1 MRMIVHIALGVLI
14 LSGPV
19 LRAQD
24 SRKSLE
30 SQRARLQK
38 DIELINRKL
47 AENSRSSEKV
57 LSNLNLVRSK
67 IAKREAL
74 ITECDR
80 TLQLLKDSID
90 VCEKQIAALQD
101 RYDTLS
107 FYYAKLVK
115 GAYKNRDSK
124 SWYMY
129 VLSSDSVGQ
138 AFRRLGYFRSL
149 SSQMNSQAQ
158 KIHEASAALEA
169 EKARLVSMKKESDD
183 VRVQV
188 VKERSK
194 LKDEE
199 SESTRMQAQLQK
211 DKNQYQKQ
219 LKEKNR
225 QIESLN
231 KKIAEVIRQSQK
243 QKQGSSKKGSSKTSP
258 GKTVSTEIDAKL
270 SKEFAANK
278 GKLPWPV
285 EGVVTDRFGKHRHPV
300 YENVELPQNNG
311 VTLTVRR
318 GAQAK
323 AVFNGK
329 VTQVFVLPGYNQC
342 VLVSHGEYFTLYT
355 KLKSISVKAG
365 DKVTTGQ
372 VVGVVDTIGGE
383 DLFHF
388 ELWSSNEPQNPE
400 NWLRR

>member
-57 LSNLNLVRSK
+57 LSNLNLLRSK

>member
-1 MRMIVHIALGVLI
+1 MKRLLHIALVALAVLA
-14 LSGPV
+14 GPA

-47 AENSRSSEKV
+47 AENSKSSEKV
-57 LSNLNLVRSK
+57 LSNLTLVRSK

-80 TLQLLKDSID
+80 TLNLLRDSIS
-90 VCEKQIAALQD
+90 VCEKQITALQD

-107 FYYAKLVK
+107 FYYAKLVR

-129 VLSSDSVGQ
+129 ILSSDSVGQ
-138 AFRRLGYFRSL
+138 AFRRIGYFRSL
-149 SSQMNSQAQ
+149 SSQMNTQAQ
-158 KIHEASAALEA
+158 KIQEASAALEA
-169 EKARLVSMKKESDD
+169 EKARLVSLKKESDE
-183 VRVQV
+183 VRGQV

-199 SESTRMQAQLQK
+199 SESARMQDRLQK
-211 DKNQYQKQ
+211 DKQQYQKQ

-225 QIESLN
+225 QIEALN

-243 QKQGSSKKGSSKTSP
+243 PSKGSSKTSK
-258 GKTVSTEIDAKL
+258 GKTVSTEIDTKL
-270 SKEFAANK
+270 SNEFAANK

-285 EGVVTDRFGKHRHPV
+285 EGVITDRFGKHKHPV

-311 VTLTVRR
+311 VTLTVRK

-342 VLVSHGEYFTLYT
+342 VLVSHGAYFTLYT
-355 KLKSISVKAG
+355 KLKSVSVKAG
-365 DKVTTGQ
+365 EKVSTGQ
-372 VVGVVDTIGGE
+372 VIGVVDTIGGE

-388 ELWSSNEPQNPE
+388 ELWNGNQPQNPE
-400 NWLRR
+400 TWLRR

>member
-1 MRMIVHIALGVLI
+1 MRKLLHIVLVALAVVA
-14 LSGPV
+14 GPAV
-19 LRAQD
+19 HAQT

-30 SQRARLQK
+30 SQRAKLQK
-38 DIELINRKL
+38 EIELINRKL
-47 AENSRSSEKV
+47 AENSKSSEKV
-57 LSNLNLVRSK
+57 LSNLTLVRSK

-80 TLQLLKDSID
+80 TLGLLKDSIS
-90 VCEKQIAALQD
+90 VCEKQIEALQD

-107 FYYAKLVK
+107 FYYAKLVR

-129 VLSSDSVGQ
+129 ILSSDSVGQ
-138 AFRRLGYFRSL
+138 AFRRVGYFRSL
-149 SSQMNSQAQ
+149 SSQMNTQAQ
-158 KIHEASAALEA
+158 KIQEASAALEA
-169 EKARLVSMKKESDD
+169 EKARLVSLKKESDE
-183 VRVQV
+183 VRGQV

-199 SESTRMQAQLQK
+199 SESARMQDRLQK
-211 DKNQYQKQ
+211 DKQQYQKQ
-219 LKEKNR
+219 LREKNR

-231 KKIAEVIRQSQK
+231 KKIAELIRQSQK
-243 QKQGSSKKGSSKTSP
+243 PSKGSSKTSK
-258 GKTVSTEIDAKL
+258 GKTVSTEIDTKL
-270 SKEFAANK
+270 SNEFAANK

-285 EGVVTDRFGKHRHPV
+285 EGVITDRFGKHKHPV

-311 VTLTVRR
+311 VTLTVRK

-342 VLVSHGEYFTLYT
+342 VLVSHGAYFTLYT

-365 DKVTTGQ
+365 DKVSTGQ
-372 VVGVVDTIGGE
+372 LIGVVDTIGGE

-388 ELWSSNEPQNPE
+388 ELWSGNEPQNPE
-400 NWLRR
+400 NWLRN

>member
-1 MRMIVHIALGVLI
+1 MALVL
-14 LSGPV
+14 LAVLAGPV
-19 LRAQD
+19 LHAQTT
-24 SRKSLE
+24 RKSLE
-30 SQRARLQK
+30 SQRAKLQK

-57 LSNLNLVRSK
+57 LSNLNLVRNK

-74 ITECDR
+74 IEECDR
-80 TLQLLKDSID
+80 TLKLLKDSID
-90 VCEKQIAALQD
+90 VCEKQISDLQD

-107 FYYAKLVK
+107 FYYAKLVR
-115 GAYKNRDSK
+115 GAYKNRDSR

-149 SSQMNSQAQ
+149 SSQMNVQAQ
-158 KIHEASAALEA
+158 KIHQAAAALEA
-169 EKARLVSMKKESDD
+169 EKARLESLKKESDQ
-183 VRVQV
+183 VRGQV
-188 VKERSK
+188 VKERSR

-199 SESTRMQAQLQK
+199 SESARMRDQLQK
-211 DKNQYQKQ
+211 DKKQYQKQ

-231 KKIAEVIRQSQK
+231 KKIAELIRQSQK
-243 QKQGSSKKGSSKTSP
+243 PSAGKSSAKSSSK
-258 GKTVSTEIDAKL
+258 GKTVSTEIDTKL
-270 SKEFAANK
+270 SNEFAANK

-311 VTLTVRR
+311 VTLTVRK
-318 GAQAK
+318 GAQVK
-323 AVFNGK
+323 AVFNGT

-342 VLVSHGEYFTLYT
+342 VLVSHGTYFTLYT

-365 DKVTTGQ
+365 DKVSTGQ

>member
-1 MRMIVHIALGVLI
+1 MRRLLHIAMIALAI
-14 LSGPV
+14 LAGPS

-24 SRKSLE
+24 TRKSLE
-30 SQRARLQK
+30 NQRARLQK

-47 AENSRSSEKV
+47 AENSKSSEKA
-57 LSNLNLVRSK
+57 LSNLTLVRSK

-80 TLQLLKDSID
+80 TLRLLKDSIAL
-90 VCEKQIAALQD
+90 CEKQIATLQD

-107 FYYAKLVK
+107 FYYAKLVR

-129 VLSSDSVGQ
+129 ILSSDSVGQ
-138 AFRRLGYFRSL
+138 AFRRIGYFRSL
-149 SSQMNSQAQ
+149 SSQMNTQAQ

-169 EKARLVSMKKESDD
+169 EKARLVSMKKESDE
-183 VRVQV
+183 VRSQEVR
-188 VKERSK
+188 ERGK

-199 SESTRMQAQLQK
+199 SESTRMVDRLQK
-211 DKNQYQKQ
+211 DKKQYQQQ
-219 LKEKNR
+219 LRDKNK

-231 KKIAEVIRQSQK
+231 KKIADLIRQQSK
-243 QKQGSSKKGSSKTSP
+243 KSGSKGSSKTSR
-258 GKTVSTEIDAKL
+258 GKTVSTEIDTKL
-270 SKEFAANK
+270 SNEFASNK
-278 GKLPWPV
+278 GKMPWPV
-285 EGVVTDRFGKHRHPV
+285 EGVITDRFGKHKHPV

-311 VTLTVRR
+311 VTLTVRK

-342 VLVSHGEYFTLYT
+342 VLVNHGAYFTLYT

-365 DKVTTGQ
+365 DKVSTGQ
-372 VVGVVDTIGGE
+372 VIGVVDTIGGE

-388 ELWSSNEPQNPE
+388 ELWNGNEPQNPE

>member
-1 MRMIVHIALGVLI
+1 MALVL
-14 LSGPV
+14 LAVLAGPV
-19 LRAQD
+19 LHAQTT
-24 SRKSLE
+24 RKSLE
-30 SQRARLQK
+30 SQRAKLQK

-57 LSNLNLVRSK
+57 LSNLNLVRNK

-74 ITECDR
+74 IEECDR
-80 TLQLLKDSID
+80 TLKLLKDSID
-90 VCEKQIAALQD
+90 VCEKQISDLQD

-107 FYYAKLVK
+107 FYYAKLVR
-115 GAYKNRDSK
+115 GAYKNRDSR

-149 SSQMNSQAQ
+149 SSQMNVQAQ
-158 KIHEASAALEA
+158 KIHQAAAALEA
-169 EKARLVSMKKESDD
+169 EKARLESLKKESDQ
-183 VRVQV
+183 VRGQV
-188 VKERSK
+188 VKERSR

-199 SESTRMQAQLQK
+199 SESARMRDQLQK
-211 DKNQYQKQ
+211 DKKQYQKQ

-231 KKIAEVIRQSQK
+231 KKIAELIRQSQK
-243 QKQGSSKKGSSKTSP
+243 PSAGKSSSKTTSK
-258 GKTVSTEIDAKL
+258 GKTVSTEIDTKL
-270 SKEFAANK
+270 SNEFAANK

-318 GAQAK
+318 GAQVK
-323 AVFNGK
+323 AVFNGT

-342 VLVSHGEYFTLYT
+342 VLVSHGTYFTLYT

-365 DKVTTGQ
+365 DKVSTGQ

>member
-1 MRMIVHIALGVLI
+1 MSRFLHIAVVALAFV
-14 LSGPV
+14 SGPIIH
-19 LRAQD
+19 AQD
-24 SRKSLE
+24 TRKSLE
-30 SQRARLQK
+30 NQRARLQK

-57 LSNLNLVRSK
+57 LSNLTLVRSK

-74 ITECDR
+74 IAECDR
-80 TLQLLKDSID
+80 TLNLLKDSIA
-90 VCEKQIAALQD
+90 VCEKQIEALQD

-107 FYYAKLVK
+107 FYYAKLVR
-115 GAYKNRDSK
+115 GAYKNRDSR

-129 VLSSDSVGQ
+129 ILSSDSVGQ
-138 AFRRLGYFRSL
+138 AFRRTGYFRSL
-149 SSQMNSQAQ
+149 SSQMNTQAR
-158 KIHEASAALEA
+158 KIQEASAALEA
-169 EKARLVSMKKESDD
+169 EKARLTSMKKESDD
-183 VRVQV
+183 VRGQV
-188 VKERSK
+188 VKERTR

-199 SESTRMQAQLQK
+199 SESARMQDRLQK
-211 DKNQYQKQ
+211 DKKQYQRQ
-219 LKEKNR
+219 LKEKNK

-231 KKIAEVIRQSQK
+231 RKIADLIRQSRK
-243 QKQGSSKKGSSKTSP
+243 SSSKSSSKTSK
-258 GKTVSTEIDAKL
+258 GKSVSSEIDTKL
-270 SKEFAANK
+270 SNEFAANK
-278 GKLPWPV
+278 GKLPWPAD
-285 EGVVTDRFGKHRHPV
+285 GVITDRFGKHKHPV

-311 VTLTVRR
+311 VTLTVRK

-365 DKVTTGQ
+365 DKVSTGQ
-372 VVGVVDTIGGE
+372 VIGVVDTIGGE

-388 ELWSSNEPQNPE
+388 ELWNGNEPQNPE

>member
-1 MRMIVHIALGVLI
+1 MRRLLHMALVL
-14 LSGPV
+14 LAVLAGPV
-19 LRAQD
+19 LHAQTT
-24 SRKSLE
+24 RKSLE
-30 SQRARLQK
+30 SQRAKLQK

-57 LSNLNLVRSK
+57 LSNLTLVRSK

-74 ITECDR
+74 IEECDR
-80 TLQLLKDSID
+80 TLKLLKDSID
-90 VCEKQIAALQD
+90 VCEKQISDLQD

-107 FYYAKLVK
+107 FYYAKLVR
-115 GAYKNRDSK
+115 GAYKNRDSR

-149 SSQMNSQAQ
+149 SSQMNVQAQ
-158 KIHEASAALEA
+158 KINQAAAALEA
-169 EKARLVSMKKESDD
+169 EKARLESLKKESDQ
-183 VRVQV
+183 VRGQV
-188 VKERSK
+188 VKERSR

-199 SESTRMQAQLQK
+199 SESARMRDQLQK
-211 DKNQYQKQ
+211 DKKQYQKQ

-231 KKIAEVIRQSQK
+231 KKIAELIRQSQK
-243 QKQGSSKKGSSKTSP
+243 PSAGKSSAKSSSK
-258 GKTVSTEIDAKL
+258 GKTVSTEIDTKL
-270 SKEFAANK
+270 SNEFAANK

-311 VTLTVRR
+311 VTLTVRK
-318 GAQAK
+318 GAQVK
-323 AVFNGK
+323 AVFNGT

-342 VLVSHGEYFTLYT
+342 VLVSHGSYFTLYT

-365 DKVTTGQ
+365 DKVSTGQ

>member
-1 MRMIVHIALGVLI
+1 MRKIVHIALAVLI
-14 LSGPV
+14 LSGPA

-400 NWLRR
+400 HWLRR

>member
-1 MRMIVHIALGVLI
+1 MRRLVHIVLV
-14 LSGPV
+14 LLAVLAGPV
-19 LRAQD
+19 LHAQTT
-24 SRKSLE
+24 RKSLE
-30 SQRARLQK
+30 SQRAKLQK

-57 LSNLNLVRSK
+57 LSNLTLVRSK
-67 IAKREAL
+67 IARREAL
-74 ITECDR
+74 IEECDR
-80 TLQLLKDSID
+80 TLQLLKDSIS
-90 VCEKQIAALQD
+90 VCEAQIASLQD

-107 FYYAKLVK
+107 FYYAKLVR
-115 GAYKNRDSK
+115 GAYKNRDSR

-149 SSQMNSQAQ
+149 SSQMNTQAQ
-158 KIHEASAALEA
+158 KIHQAAAALEA
-169 EKARLVSMKKESDD
+169 EKARLESMKQEADQ
-183 VRVQV
+183 VRGQV
-188 VKERSK
+188 VKERRK

-199 SESTRMQAQLQK
+199 SESTRMRDQLQK
-211 DKNQYQKQ
+211 DKKQYQKQ
-219 LKEKNR
+219 LKDKNR

-231 KKIAEVIRQSQK
+231 RKIAELIRQSQK
-243 QKQGSSKKGSSKTSP
+243 PAAGKGSSKTTSK
-258 GKTVSTEIDAKL
+258 GKSVSTEIDTKL
-270 SKEFAANK
+270 SNEFAANK

-311 VTLTVRR
+311 VTLTVRK

-355 KLKSISVKAG
+355 KLKTVTVKAG
-365 DKVTTGQ
+365 DKVSTGQ

>member
-1 MRMIVHIALGVLI
+1 MRRLLHIALVALAVLA
-14 LSGPV
+14 GPA

-47 AENSRSSEKV
+47 AENSKSSEKV
-57 LSNLNLVRSK
+57 LSNLTLVRSK

-80 TLQLLKDSID
+80 TLNLLRDSIS
-90 VCEKQIAALQD
+90 VCEKQITALQD

-107 FYYAKLVK
+107 FYYAKLVR

-129 VLSSDSVGQ
+129 ILSSDSVGQ
-138 AFRRLGYFRSL
+138 AFRRIGYFRSL
-149 SSQMNSQAQ
+149 SSQMNTQAQ
-158 KIHEASAALEA
+158 KIQEASAALEA
-169 EKARLVSMKKESDD
+169 EKARLVSLKKESDE
-183 VRVQV
+183 VRGQV

-199 SESTRMQAQLQK
+199 SESARMQDRLQK
-211 DKNQYQKQ
+211 DKQQYQKQ

-225 QIESLN
+225 QIEALN

-243 QKQGSSKKGSSKTSP
+243 PSKGSSKTSK
-258 GKTVSTEIDAKL
+258 GKTVSTEIDTKL
-270 SKEFAANK
+270 SNEFAANK

-285 EGVVTDRFGKHRHPV
+285 EGVITDRFGKHKHPV

-311 VTLTVRR
+311 VTLTVRK

-342 VLVSHGEYFTLYT
+342 VLVSHGAYFTLYT
-355 KLKSISVKAG
+355 KLKSVSVKAG
-365 DKVTTGQ
+365 EKVSTGQ
-372 VVGVVDTIGGE
+372 VIGVVDTIGGE

-388 ELWSSNEPQNPE
+388 ELWNGNQPQNPE
-400 NWLRR
+400 TWLRR

>member
-1 MRMIVHIALGVLI
+1 MRKLLHIVLVALAVVA
-14 LSGPV
+14 GPAV
-19 LRAQD
+19 HAQT

-30 SQRARLQK
+30 SQRAKLQK
-38 DIELINRKL
+38 EIELINRKL
-47 AENSRSSEKV
+47 AENSKSSEKV
-57 LSNLNLVRSK
+57 LSNLTLVRSK

-74 ITECDR
+74 ITECDL
-80 TLQLLKDSID
+80 TLGLLKDSIS
-90 VCEKQIAALQD
+90 VCEKQIEALQD

-107 FYYAKLVK
+107 FYYAKLVR

-129 VLSSDSVGQ
+129 ILSSDSVGQ
-138 AFRRLGYFRSL
+138 AFRRVGYFRSL
-149 SSQMNSQAQ
+149 SSQMNTQAQ
-158 KIHEASAALEA
+158 KIQEASAALEA
-169 EKARLVSMKKESDD
+169 EKARLVSLKKESDE
-183 VRVQV
+183 VRGQV

-199 SESTRMQAQLQK
+199 SESARMQDRLQK
-211 DKNQYQKQ
+211 DKQQYQKQ
-219 LKEKNR
+219 LREKNR

-231 KKIAEVIRQSQK
+231 KKIAELIRQSQK
-243 QKQGSSKKGSSKTSP
+243 PSKGSSKTSK
-258 GKTVSTEIDAKL
+258 GKTVSTEIDTKL
-270 SKEFAANK
+270 SNEFAANK

-285 EGVVTDRFGKHRHPV
+285 EGVITDRFGKHKHPV

-311 VTLTVRR
+311 VTLTVRK

-342 VLVSHGEYFTLYT
+342 VLVSHGAYFTLYT

-365 DKVTTGQ
+365 EKVSTGQ
-372 VVGVVDTIGGE
+372 VIGIVDTIGGE

-388 ELWSSNEPQNPE
+388 ELWNGNDPQNPE
-400 NWLRR
+400 NWLRN

>member
-1 MRMIVHIALGVLI
+1 MKRLLHIALVALAVLA
-14 LSGPV
+14 GPA

-47 AENSRSSEKV
+47 AENSKSSEKV
-57 LSNLNLVRSK
+57 LSNLTLVRSK

-80 TLQLLKDSID
+80 TLNLLRDSIS
-90 VCEKQIAALQD
+90 VCEKQITALQD

-107 FYYAKLVK
+107 FYYAKLVR

-129 VLSSDSVGQ
+129 ILSSDSVGQ
-138 AFRRLGYFRSL
+138 AFRRIGYFRSL
-149 SSQMNSQAQ
+149 SSQMNTQAQ
-158 KIHEASAALEA
+158 KIQEASAALEA
-169 EKARLVSMKKESDD
+169 EKARLVSLKKESDE
-183 VRVQV
+183 VRGQV

-199 SESTRMQAQLQK
+199 SESARMQDRLQK
-211 DKNQYQKQ
+211 DKQQYQKQ

-225 QIESLN
+225 QIEALN

-243 QKQGSSKKGSSKTSP
+243 PSKGSSKTSK
-258 GKTVSTEIDAKL
+258 GKTVSTEIDTKL
-270 SKEFAANK
+270 SNEFAANQ

-285 EGVVTDRFGKHRHPV
+285 EGVITDRFGKHKHPV

-311 VTLTVRR
+311 VTLTVRK

-342 VLVSHGEYFTLYT
+342 VLVSHGAYFTLYT
-355 KLKSISVKAG
+355 KLKSVSVKAG
-365 DKVTTGQ
+365 EKVSTGQ
-372 VVGVVDTIGGE
+372 VIGVVDTIGGE

-388 ELWSSNEPQNPE
+388 ELWNGNQPQNPE
-400 NWLRR
+400 TWLRR